1 MTDQE
6 IVELYW
12 QRSEEAIFCTMRQ
25 YGGYLMKLA
34 VNILHLREEAEEC
47 VNESYLSAWE
57 QMPPDRPERLLPYL
71 GRITRCLALNR
82 YDYLNARKRKADFTL
97 QLSELEDCLSSGD
110 TPQEQL
116 DRRALAQAISAF
128 LRSEDAESRML
139 FLRRYW
145 YSDPIKDIA
154 KRCGLRESTV
164 KSRLFRIRGRL
175 KDYLLREGFHL

>member
-1 MTDQE
+1 MDYTPQE
-6 IVELYW
+6 VQLLTKTLPGIAAQL
-12 QRSEEAIFCTMRQ
+12 RGT
-25 YGGYLMKLA
+25 LA
-34 VNILHLREEAEEC
+34 NMHA
-47 VNESYLSAWE
+47 A
-57 QMPPDRPERLLPYL
+57 
-71 GRITRCLALNR
+71 
-82 YDYLNARKRKADFTL
+82 
-97 QLSELEDCLSSGD
+97 LSSGD

-116 DRRALAQAISAF
+116 DRQALAQAISAF

>member
-1 MTDQE
+1 M
-6 IVELYW
+6 ELYW

-34 VNILHLREEAEEC
+34 VNILHLREETEEC

-57 QMPPDRPERLLPYL
+57 QMSPDRPERLLPYL

-116 DRRALAQAISAF
+116 DRQALAQAISAF

>member
-1 MTDQE
+1 MH
-6 IVELYW
+6 
-12 QRSEEAIFCTMRQ
+12 
-25 YGGYLMKLA
+25 
-34 VNILHLREEAEEC
+34 ILT
-47 VNESYLSAWE
+47 
-57 QMPPDRPERLLPYL
+57 
-71 GRITRCLALNR
+71 G
-82 YDYLNARKRKADFTL
+82 
-97 QLSELEDCLSSGD
+97 
-110 TPQEQL
+110 QL
-116 DRRALAQAISAF
+116 DRQALAQAISAF